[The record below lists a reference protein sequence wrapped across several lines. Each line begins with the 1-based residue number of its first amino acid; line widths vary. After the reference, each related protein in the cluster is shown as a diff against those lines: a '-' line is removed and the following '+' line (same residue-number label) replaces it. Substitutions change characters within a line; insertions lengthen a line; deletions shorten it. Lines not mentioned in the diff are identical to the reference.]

1 MNKLSY
7 IIYLLKNHWDDMIII
22 ATFLFFAVA
31 ISASLYDC
39 NKKSGIYVHYTCL
52 KAEVI
57 K

>member
-22 ATFLFFAVA
+22 VVCLFLAVA
-31 ISASLYDC
+31 ITISFHDC
-39 NKKSGIYVHYTCL
+39 KQKGGTYVHYTCL